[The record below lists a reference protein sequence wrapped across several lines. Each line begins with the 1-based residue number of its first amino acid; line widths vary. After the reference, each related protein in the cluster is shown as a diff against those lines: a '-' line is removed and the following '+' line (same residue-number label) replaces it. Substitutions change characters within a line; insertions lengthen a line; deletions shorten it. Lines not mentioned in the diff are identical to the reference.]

1 MTSLARRAVASLVG
15 LLLVMAALLFG
26 PPWTFNYWQAWIFLA
41 VYFGGSTVLTLHLL
55 KKDPALL
62 ERRMKGGPFA
72 EERLSQKIIMA
83 FTSTGFLALL
93 VIPALDRRFGWS
105 HLPPAVALAGDALV
119 LLGGFSIH
127 RVFREN
133 SLHRRGSSWPRTS
146 GSSSPALTCGV
157 RHPMYAGAL
166 VMMAGIP
173 IALGSGWGL
182 LPLAATMPALV
193 WRILDEEKFLVA
205 GLPGYEAYRQKVRY
219 RLIFITLGV
228 W

>member
-1 MTSLARRAVASLVG
+1 MSGLAGRAVTSLVALF
-15 LLLVMAALLFG
+15 LAMAALLFG
-26 PPWTFNYWQAWIFLA
+26 PPWTFDYWQAWVFLA
-41 VYFGGSTVLTLHLL
+41 VYFGGSTVLTLYLL
-55 KKDPALL
+55 KNDPALL
-62 ERRMKGGPFA
+62 ERRMRAGPFA

-83 FTSTGFLALL
+83 FTSAGFLGVLA
-93 VIPALDRRFGWS
+93 IPALDRRFGWS
-105 HLPPAVALAGDALV
+105 HLPPAVALAGNALV
-119 LLGGFSIH
+119 LLGGFAVH

-133 SLHRRGSSWPRTS
+133 SFTS
-146 GSSSPALTCGV
+146 ARIELAADQQVISTGPYARV

-182 LPLAATMPALV
+182 LPFAAMIPALL
-193 WRILDEEKFLVA
+193 WRILDEEKFLAA

-219 RLIFITLGV
+219 RLIPGV

>member
-1 MTSLARRAVASLVG
+1 MTSLAGRSVASLVG
-15 LLLVMAALLFG
+15 LLLAMAALLFG
-26 PPWTFNYWQAWIFLA
+26 PPWTFDYWQAWVFLA
-41 VYFGGSTVLTLHLL
+41 VYFGGSTALTLHLL

-83 FTSTGFLALL
+83 FTSTGFLGLL

-105 HLPPAVALAGDALV
+105 HMPPAAALAGNALV

-133 SLHRRGSSWPRTS
+133 SFTS
-146 GSSSPALTCGV
+146 ARIELASDQQVISTGPYARV

-182 LPLAATMPALV
+182 LALAAMMPALV
-193 WRILDEEKFLVA
+193 WRILDEEKFLAA

-219 RLIFITLGV
+219 RLIPGV

>member
-1 MTSLARRAVASLVG
+1 MTGLAGRAVASLVG
-15 LLLVMAALLFG
+15 LFLAMAALLFG
-26 PPWTFNYWQAWIFLA
+26 PPWTFDYWQAWTFLA
-41 VYFGGSTVLTLHLL
+41 AYFGGSTVLTLHLL
-55 KKDPALL
+55 KNDPALL
-62 ERRMKGGPFA
+62 ERRMHAGPLA

-83 FTSTGFLALL
+83 FASAGFLGLL

-105 HLPPAVALAGDALV
+105 QVPPVVVLAGNALV
-119 LLGGFSIH
+119 LAGGFSIH

-133 SLHRRGSSWPRTS
+133 SFTS
-146 GSSSPALTCGV
+146 ARIELASDQRVISTGPYARV

-182 LPLAATMPALV
+182 LALVAMIPALV
-193 WRILDEEKFLVA
+193 WRILDEEKFLA
-205 GLPGYEAYRQKVRY
+205 ACLPGYDAYRQKVRY
-219 RLIFITLGV
+219 RLIPGV